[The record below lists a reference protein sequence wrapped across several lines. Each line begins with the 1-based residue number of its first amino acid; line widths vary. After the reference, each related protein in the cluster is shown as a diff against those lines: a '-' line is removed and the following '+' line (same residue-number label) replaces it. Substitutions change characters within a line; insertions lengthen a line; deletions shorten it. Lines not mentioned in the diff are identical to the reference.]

1 MEVVTATDESTL
13 PNAVDELYRAVGG
26 LIDARKELVGGV
38 IRAAPSLYELLLGEI
53 PAKRGDRET
62 RGVARSLPNC
72 FLDAIDLRVQID
84 GRVKAM
90 HPAGRS
96 TPERLRALAVKR
108 FRPQDTRQVRE
119 YTAELQSFALSIRGL
134 AEPEHVKEI
143 AEPCPSC
150 GKRYWYRQHG
160 GEKVRTAALQL
171 IASQGC
177 TCLVC
182 KAFWP
187 PERFLWL
194 ARLIGHDAPAGVVL
208 DQP

>member
-1 MEVVTATDESTL
+1 VTDEAEL
-13 PNAVDELYRAVGG
+13 PAALDELYRAVGA
-26 LIDARKELVGGV
+26 LVDTRKQMLGGV

-119 YTAELQSFALSIRGL
+119 YAAELQSFALSIRAL
-134 AEPEHVKEI
+134 AEPAHVKEI
-143 AEPCPSC
+143 AQPCPSC
-150 GKRYWYRQHG
+150 GKRYWYRQNSS
-160 GEKVRTAALQL
+160 GEKVRTASLQL
-171 IASQGC
+171 VTEQGC
-177 TCLVC
+177 TCLSC

-194 ARLIGHDAPAGVVL
+194 ARVLGHDAPAGVVL